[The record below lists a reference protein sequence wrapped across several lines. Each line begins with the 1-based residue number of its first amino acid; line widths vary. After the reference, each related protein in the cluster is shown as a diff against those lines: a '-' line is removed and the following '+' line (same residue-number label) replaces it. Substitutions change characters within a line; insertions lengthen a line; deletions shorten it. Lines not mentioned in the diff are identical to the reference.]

1 MKIEQDWMWQGALD
15 ALARAER
22 LHRQM
27 FRLSAPQSPHASWEP
42 PIDVLETDVEVLIIA
57 ALPGVAPNQVK
68 AVIDGSFLII
78 AGERAAPEALRN
90 AAIHRM
96 ELPHGRFERRIP
108 LPRGVYAALS
118 SQMSNGCLVV
128 SLGKKV

>member
-1 MKIEQDWMWQGALD
+1 MKTDQDWMWQGALD

-27 FRLSAPQSPHASWEP
+27 FRLSAPQPRHASWEP
-42 PIDVLETDVEVLIIA
+42 PIDLLETDAEVLIIA
-57 ALPGVAPNQVK
+57 ALPGVAPHQVT

-78 AGERAAPEALRN
+78 AGERTAPEALRR

-96 ELPHGRFERRIP
+96 ELPQGRFERSIP
-108 LPRGVYAALS
+108 IPPGVYKPPS
-118 SQMSNGCLVV
+118 SQMINGCLVI
-128 SLGKKV
+128 SLGKKA